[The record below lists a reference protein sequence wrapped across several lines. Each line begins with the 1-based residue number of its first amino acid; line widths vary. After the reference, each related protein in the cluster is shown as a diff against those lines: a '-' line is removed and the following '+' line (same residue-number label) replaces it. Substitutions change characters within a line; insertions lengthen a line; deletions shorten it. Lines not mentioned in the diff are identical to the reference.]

1 MKYSPELST
10 DSHASSVPVVPA
22 YETQDAS
29 DAASDRY
36 QGDWDQVAFRPI
48 DDNGVA
54 EAERKAFVAGTA
66 WREQNPVRRVISQA
80 DFNTARDRFKAV
92 YASFGKTASPT
103 MSKLALTAA
112 LAALD
117 IEVDRGCDG

>member
-1 MKYSPELST
+1 MKHSVEPT
-10 DSHASSVPVVPA
+10 TGPHVSSIPGVPA

-36 QGDWDQVAFRPI
+36 QGDWDQLAFHPV

-54 EAERKAFVAGTA
+54 DAQRKAFVAGAA

-80 DFNTARDRFKAV
+80 DFNSARDRFKAV
-92 YASFGKTASPT
+92 YASFGKTPSPT

-117 IEVDRGCDG
+117 IEVDRG